1 MRQVEVSWATVPR
14 YLAQPQNVE
23 GAPIRRTR
31 ARGQGAP
38 WICGPPI
45 CRGAH
50 QPAHQRQRLPLER
63 VAGVPGPDNRLDQQ
77 PTYTLNAGFDWPL
90 RGTPLTVG
98 GNFNFTPAFVV
109 QQIDSQQ
116 VRQGVKRVI
125 DAYAL
130 WRFSPAASL
139 RLNIANAGAL
149 DYETGTT
156 TVLPDGAGEQR
167 RDTVARTYTTAS
179 LRAELRF

>member
-1 MRQVEVSWATVPR
+1 VSWAGVPR
-14 YLAQPQNVE
+14 WVARPQNIE
-23 GAPIRRTR
+23 GALSAGLELEARVR
-31 ARGQGAP
+31 ASDL
-38 WICGPPI
+38 WSTD
-45 CRGAH
+45 
-50 QPAHQRQRLPLER
+50 LPLTLRTNASVYRSR
-63 VAGVPGPDNRLDQQ
+63 VDSVPGPNNRLDQQ